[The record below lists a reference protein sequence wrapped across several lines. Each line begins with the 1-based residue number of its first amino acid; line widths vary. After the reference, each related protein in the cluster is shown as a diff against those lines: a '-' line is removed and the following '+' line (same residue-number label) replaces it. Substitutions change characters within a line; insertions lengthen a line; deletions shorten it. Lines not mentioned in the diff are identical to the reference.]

1 MKSRYLTLLAL
12 AGALT
17 LPATVINAA
26 DQDRDRDRDRDQTK
40 EQLQIQDQDKMIY
53 GWQLMTP
60 QERRDHRAKMLS
72 LKTEEERLAYRE
84 EHHKLMQQRA
94 QERGLTLPDRPRRQ
108 GSGQGFGG
116 GFSGSPGGGG
126 GSGKAR

>member
-1 MKSRYLTLLAL
+1 MKTRHLTLLAL

-17 LPATVINAA
+17 LPTGVINAA
-26 DQDRDRDRDRDQTK
+26 DQDRDRDRDQTK

-53 GWQLMTP
+53 GWQLMTQ
-60 QERRDHRAKMLS
+60 QERRDHRAKMQS
-72 LKTEEERLAYRE
+72 MKTEEERMAYRE

-116 GFSGSPGGGG
+116 GSPGGGG
-126 GSGKAR
+126 GSGKGR